1 MKFFIN
7 NPKKQEELNV
17 MEKEIVELQKAVYD
31 GDRDLAKKLAQKV
44 LDHKIDPVK
53 TIETGLAPKMKQIGD
68 EFERL
73 EIFLPQIMLSA
84 EAMNSA
90 LEVLIP
96 AIKIEKLGQVQKSTV
111 VVGTV
116 KGDVHDIGKS
126 IVGMMLQT
134 AGFKVIDLGKDVPV
148 EAYVDAAIRN
158 NAKIIGVSTLLT
170 SCRGYVKE
178 VLEEVERRKLRDK
191 LKLMCGGG
199 GLDAGYSEEIGYD
212 GFGDTAT
219 QAIRLAEKF
228 SKGG

>member
-1 MKFFIN
+1 MGN
-7 NPKKQEELNV
+7 
-17 MEKEIVELQKAVYD
+17 EIVELQQAIYD
-31 GDRDLAKKLAQKV
+31 GDRDLAKILAQKI
-44 LDHKIDPVK
+44 LDKNIDPVK
-53 TIETGLAPKMKQIGD
+53 AIETGLAPKMKQIGD

-73 EIFLPQIMLSA
+73 EIFLPQVMLAA

-90 LEVLIP
+90 LEVLLP
-96 AIKIEKLGQVQKSTV
+96 SIKKEKLGRVQKATI

-116 KGDVHDIGKS
+116 KGDVHDIGKN

-148 EAYVDAAIRN
+148 EAYVDAAQKN

-178 VLEEVERRKLRDK
+178 VLEEAERRKLRDNIK
-191 LKLMCGGG
+191 LICGGG

-212 GFGDTAT
+212 GFGDNAT

>member
-1 MKFFIN
+1 MGNEI
-7 NPKKQEELNV
+7 EELKNAIY
-17 MEKEIVELQKAVYD
+17 E
-31 GDRDLAKKLAQKV
+31 GDRDLAKKLAQKL
-44 LDHKIDPVK
+44 LDHNIDPVK
-53 TIETGLAPKMKQIGD
+53 AIETGLAPKMKQIGD

-73 EIFLPQIMLSA
+73 DIFLPQVMLSA

-96 AIKIEKLGQVQKSTV
+96 AIKKENLGQVQKSTV

-116 KGDVHDIGKS
+116 KGDVHDIGKN

-148 EAYVDAAIRN
+148 EAYLEAAVHN

-178 VLEEVERRKLRDK
+178 VLEEAERRKLRDK
-191 LKLMCGGG
+191 IKLICGGG

-212 GFGDTAT
+212 GFGDNAT
-219 QAIRLAEKF
+219 QAIKLAEKF